1 MEDVKIIL
9 SGLWVAV
16 MLTFLWGDVLNIFSG
31 EVEKTFGD
39 QSQMT
44 QGMWLGIAVLML
56 IPIVMVVLSLTLNYP
71 LNRWMNIIVAIFWFG
86 FNLLSMQGYST
97 PVKSTLIA
105 SMGFNLLTVWYAW
118 NWVVT

>member
-44 QGMWLGIAVLML
+44 QGMWLGIAILMM
-56 IPIVMVVLSLTLNYP
+56 IPIVMVVLSLTTSYP
-71 LNRWMNIIVAIFWFG
+71 LNRWTNIIVAIFWFG
-86 FNLLSMQGYST
+86 FNLLSLKGYST
-97 PVKSTLIA
+97 PAKFLLIV
-105 SMGFNLLTVWYAW
+105 SMGFNLLTVWNAW
-118 NWVVT
+118 NWVIK